1 MKWFTGRGPVP
12 EPPAP
17 DDWTLDRRER
27 LRTWE
32 KVGHDTTIAVPL
44 WTNYTRRQFAR
55 WRAEQGVWA
64 DDR

>member
-1 MKWFTGRGPVP
+1 MNPFRARKP
-12 EPPAP
+12 EPPSP

-32 KVGHDTTIAVPL
+32 KVDHDTALAAPL
-44 WTNYTRRQFAR
+44 WADYTRRQYAR
-55 WRAEQGVWA
+55 WLAENGVWA